1 MADADATIFAFPKT
15 GISYN
20 DSLYAAVEQLGATVR
35 EGVWSGSWLLR
46 EMRAGDL
53 MHLHWPSFLYYDS
66 SSRWRT
72 LVGVLRFVTLLSIL
86 RARGVRIV
94 WTAHNLYPH
103 DGGRGLWV
111 HRFARRFVIR
121 LAEIVF
127 VHGPS
132 AARIVQREFSV
143 PLRKLRQVPHGHWIG
158 YYPDAI
164 TRATA
169 RSKLGIDTANYV
181 YAFVGTCKP
190 YKNLE
195 QLLRAFA
202 LQASDAQLLVVGNF
216 QSPAYLDRI
225 RQLIAELGAG
235 RVRLEPRFIE
245 DTELQVYLKAADAIV
260 LPYREILTSGSA
272 ILAFGFGRPVVVPRL
287 GALVDVVDESC
298 GVLYDAD
305 DADGLP
311 RALTEIRRATYDE
324 TRIRRHAQ
332 EFRWADSA
340 AELVAIARSVDR

>member
-1 MADADATIFAFPKT
+1 MADADATIFAFPKA

-46 EMRAGDL
+46 EMRAGDV
-53 MHLHWPSFLYYDS
+53 MHLHWPSFQYYDARS
-66 SSRWRT
+66 SWRT
-72 LVGVLRFVTLLSIL
+72 LVGFLRFVTLLSIL

-121 LAEIVF
+121 LAEVVF

-132 AARIVQREFSV
+132 ARRLVQREFSV
-143 PLRKLRQVPHGHWIG
+143 PVHKLREIPHGHWIG
-158 YYPDAI
+158 YYPDAL
-164 TRATA
+164 TRAAA
-169 RSKLGIDTANYV
+169 RSKLGIDTATYV

-190 YKNLE
+190 YKNLD

-202 LQASDAQLLVVGNF
+202 RQANDAQLLVVGNF
-216 QSPAYLDRI
+216 QSPVYLAQI
-225 RQLIAELGAG
+225 RQLIAELGTD
-235 RVRLEPRFIE
+235 RVRLEPRFIDDSE
-245 DTELQVYLKAADAIV
+245 MQVYLKASDAIV

-272 ILAFGFGRPVVVPRL
+272 MLAFGFGRPVVVPRL
-287 GALVDVVDESC
+287 GALIDVVDESC

-305 DADGLP
+305 DPEGLP
-311 RALTEIRRATYDE
+311 QALAAIRRTTYDE
-324 TRIRRHAQ
+324 ARIKRHA
-332 EFRWADSA
+332 EGFRWADSA
-340 AELVAIARSVDR
+340 AELVAVARSGDR